1 MGFWGDAGVAMLWR
15 PARVPVGGALSRKS
29 RIGSLSRLRTPVL
42 SREPSCPL
50 FNLYRT
56 WSRVQNRPLKFLSA
70 KQAISE
76 YEQDEIVA
84 MHHVDH
90 MKPISKGGEHY
101 PDNFQVLT
109 GEKNLTKG
117 AQWEE

>member
-1 MGFWGDAGVAMLWR
+1 M
-15 PARVPVGGALSRKS
+15 
-29 RIGSLSRLRTPVL
+29 
-42 SREPSCPL
+42 
-50 FNLYRT
+50 
-56 WSRVQNRPLKFLSA
+56 QNRPLKFLSA